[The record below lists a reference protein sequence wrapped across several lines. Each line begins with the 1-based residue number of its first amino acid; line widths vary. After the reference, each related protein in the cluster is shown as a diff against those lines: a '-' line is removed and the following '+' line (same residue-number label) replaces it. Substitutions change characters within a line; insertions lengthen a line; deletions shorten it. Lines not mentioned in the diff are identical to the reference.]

1 MLLMLISTDLV
12 YTYSMNLIR
21 HCLDIT
27 KLFFIAADIFK
38 AQAGIILPFTELS
51 FFHLNYVVE

>member
-12 YTYSMNLIR
+12 YTYSMNLTR

-27 KLFFIAADIFK
+27 KFFFIAADIFK
-38 AQAGIILPFTELS
+38 TQAGIIFPFTELI
-51 FFHLNYVVE
+51 FFFIGITL